1 MVDIQSAT
9 AEIRRGKKRNSKIEE
24 TTGQKSASAM
34 QGSINSD
41 YGVDLNIFSN
51 NKHNFTTR
59 VILDTVVDDNHSPWF
74 LPMYHKIL
82 LL

>member
-1 MVDIQSAT
+1 
-9 AEIRRGKKRNSKIEE
+9 
-24 TTGQKSASAM
+24 M

-59 VILDTVVDDNHSPWF
+59 VILDTVVDDNQSLTLVSANVP
-74 LPMYHKIL
+74 
-82 LL
+82 